1 MATTALT
8 DELAAFARPLAKKL
22 VRREDARRARILD
35 GVTGGGTKVI
45 LGDGTTGNLPSNQ
58 HGTIADESVVVA
70 FPGYSLAVD
79 LETLLGEIIAD
90 LTGGA
95 GVTAEDAD
103 GDPSGVVRTLVFPG
117 DALAIDTGT
126 ETATVILAP
135 DYVYWV
141 DGDGEAHW
149 PTFGGELTWEGAA

>member
-35 GVTGGGTKVI
+35 GVTGGGNKVI
-45 LGDGTTGNLPSNQ
+45 LGDGTTGNLPGNQ
-58 HGTIADESVVVA
+58 HGVIEDESIRVEFLA
-70 FPGYSLAVD
+70 YSLATN
-79 LETLLGEIIAD
+79 LEALLGEIIAD

-103 GDPSGVVRTLVFPG
+103 GDPSGVVRTIVFPG
-117 DALAIDTGT
+117 DSLAIDTAT
-126 ETATVILAP
+126 ETGAVVLAP
-135 DYVYWV
+135 DYAYWV
-141 DGDGEAHW
+141 DGDGEAYW